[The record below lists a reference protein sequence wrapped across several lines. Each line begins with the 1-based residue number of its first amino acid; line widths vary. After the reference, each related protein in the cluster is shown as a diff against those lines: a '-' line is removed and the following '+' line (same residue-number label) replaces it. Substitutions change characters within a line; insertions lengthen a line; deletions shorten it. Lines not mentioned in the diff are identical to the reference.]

1 MIVLEDD
8 LVTSPYFLNYM
19 NKALDFHV
27 DDPAVFSISAYNHPK
42 RLMYIPS
49 DYEFD
54 VYCNLRNSSWGWA
67 TWVDRWRRADWSV
80 ADFDSF
86 IKSKS
91 RTTAFN
97 RGGEDMTSMLA
108 AQMRGDIDSWAIR
121 WSYAHFKNYA
131 VSVCPVYSYV
141 DNIGHDGSGS
151 HCGKTDIFENTLAN
165 AVKEPKFT
173 ETIFIDERI
182 MKLFRKNYKKRWL
195 PARAINFFLRQI
207 KKVVS

>member
-1 MIVLEDD
+1 MTASKKKMTLKTIV
-8 LVTSPYFLNYM
+8 TLNFSA
-19 NKALDFHV
+19 NQAL
-27 DDPAVFSISAYNHPK
+27 
-42 RLMYIPS
+42 
-49 DYEFD
+49 
-54 VYCNLRNSSWGWA
+54 
-67 TWVDRWRRADWSV
+67 
-80 ADFDSF
+80 
-86 IKSKS
+86 
-91 RTTAFN
+91 
-97 RGGEDMTSMLA
+97 LA
-108 AQMRGDIDSWAIR
+108 AKVGGTYISPFVGRL
-121 WSYAHFKNYA
+121 
-131 VSVCPVYSYV
+131 